1 MVPSNREAGGDHN
14 DRQSTRPG
22 LRSSAL
28 VAITTSYN
36 IQGNEDGLQTK
47 LLIAMQT

>member
-1 MVPSNREAGGDHN
+1 MVPSREEAGDDYN
-14 DRQSTRPG
+14 DRQSTMPE

-36 IQGNEDGLQTK
+36 IQGNEKGLQTK
-47 LLIAMQT
+47 P